1 VIHYHKTLHYFFIN
15 IFTLS
20 FQVIVIIFYEDLQ
33 KNIEEE
39 PRIMNR
45 IFKNLIFLSA
55 LFIFLM
61 GVQNVFA
68 ADVLKMATTTSTDNT
83 GLLDYL
89 KPMILADTDIDLQ
102 WVAVGTGKALE
113 LGKNCDVDVLLVHAP
128 AAEMKYIED
137 GYGVDRRQI
146 MFNDFVIIGPKDD
159 PAGVKG
165 KSIVEFFKMMEA
177 KKAAFAS
184 RGDNSGTNKKEIEL
198 WQEAGITLPDK
209 EQWYIQTGQGM
220 INTIN
225 IAAERNAYTLTDR
238 GTFIK
243 YEANLKGDPPL
254 VILVEG
260 DASLRN
266 QYSILAVNPARCND
280 AKYDLATKL
289 AQWFV
294 SDEAQKLIGDF
305 KLLNKQLFTPNAGE

>member
-1 VIHYHKTLHYFFIN
+1 
-15 IFTLS
+15 
-20 FQVIVIIFYEDLQ
+20 
-33 KNIEEE
+33 
-39 PRIMNR
+39 M
-45 IFKNLIFLSA
+45 KNLRNFLTLATVLLLLLTGAQAAS
-55 LFIFLM
+55 
-61 GVQNVFA
+61 A

-89 KPMILADTDIDLQ
+89 APKILADTNIELQ

-128 AAEMKYIED
+128 ASEKKYVAD

-159 PAGVKG
+159 PAGVRG
-165 KSIVEFFKMMEA
+165 KDINTFFKTVYE
-177 KKAAFAS
+177 KKAKFAS
-184 RGDNSGTNKKEIEL
+184 RGDNSGTHKKELAL
-198 WQEAGITLPDK
+198 WQEATVTVPDK

-225 IAAERNAYTLTDR
+225 IAAERDAYTLTDR
-238 GTFIK
+238 GTYIK
-243 YEANLKGDPPL
+243 YEANHKGNPPL

-266 QYSILAVNPARCND
+266 QYSILAVNPDRCKD

-289 AQWFV
+289 ALWFI
-294 SDEAQKLIGDF
+294 SPEAQKLIGDF
-305 KLLNKQLFTPNAGE
+305 KLLDKQLFTPNAGE

>member
-1 VIHYHKTLHYFFIN
+1 MKKVYIGVILVSS
-15 IFTLS
+15 L
-20 FQVIVIIFYEDLQ
+20 
-33 KNIEEE
+33 
-39 PRIMNR
+39 
-45 IFKNLIFLSA
+45 
-55 LFIFLM
+55 LFILL
-61 GVQNVFA
+61 VTQAVFA
-68 ADVLKMATTTSTDNT
+68 ADALKMATTTSTDNT

-89 KPMILADTDIDLQ
+89 APQILNDTGIELQ

-128 AAEMKYIED
+128 ASEKKYVAD

-165 KSIVEFFKMMEA
+165 KNITEFFKTVAA
-177 KKAAFAS
+177 KKAKFAS
-184 RGDNSGTNKKEIEL
+184 RGDNSGTNKKEIIL
-198 WQEAGITLPDK
+198 WQEATINVPDK

-225 IAAERNAYTLTDR
+225 IAAERDAYTLTDR
-238 GTFIK
+238 GTYIK
-243 YEANLKGDPPL
+243 YEANLKGNPPL

-266 QYSILAVNPARCND
+266 QYSIMPVNPQRCKD

-289 AQWFV
+289 ALWFV
-294 SDEAQKLIGDF
+294 SPEAQKLIGDF
-305 KLLNKQLFTPNAGE
+305 KLIGKQLFTPNAGE